1 MKKAEA
7 LEFAILG
14 TLQDGPAHG
23 YELRKR
29 LNRVLGTFHAISFG
43 SLYPALKALC
53 ARGEV
58 TEQADESSSRRKIVY
73 AVTDTGSKRFQ
84 HLLSN
89 AGPEAWEDDVF
100 GLHFAFFSRSD
111 TAVRTSIL
119 EGRRMRLAERRA
131 LMRESLARTREQID
145 AYTLELARHGLEGVE
160 NEMRWLE
167 GLIAAENNK
176 HHQQSTTSTDVA

>member
-29 LNRVLGTFHAISFG
+29 LNSVLGTLHAISFG
-43 SLYPALKALC
+43 SLYPTLKALC
-53 ARGEV
+53 SRGEV
-58 TEQADESSSRRKIVY
+58 TEQPDETSSRRKIVY
-73 AVTDTGSKRFQ
+73 SVTERGSQRFQ
-84 HLLSN
+84 SLLSN
-89 AGPEAWEDDVF
+89 AGPEAWEDDAF
-100 GLHFAFFSRSD
+100 GIHFAFFSRSNAE
-111 TAVRTSIL
+111 TRTSIL

-145 AYTLELARHGLEGVE
+145 AYTLELQRHGLEGVE
-160 NEMRWLE
+160 LEMRWLE
-167 GLIAAENNK
+167 GLIAAEEQHN
-176 HHQQSTTSTDVA
+176 STK